1 MTGPVDENISE
12 PSSDDFNPSRDE
24 LIAAAE
30 APPLGPEATEDEWW
44 STTAALLIEP
54 DQLLA
59 DADLASELADPVA
72 SDEPIEGQLDL
83 IEAAEA
89 GFGDVS
95 GDQAT
100 EWFTFDDEAEP
111 EPLLPRRHHHVT
123 AVVVTH
129 NGGTWLPAVMS
140 TLASQTRPAD
150 GAVGVDTGST
160 DNSAAVLRATLG
172 LDRVIT
178 TANEGFGHA
187 VRTGLERVGRIEVQ
201 EGEEFA
207 ELITWV
213 WLLHD
218 DSAPDPGCLEA
229 LLSTADDNPS
239 ASILGPKILGWHDRR
254 LLLEVGVSITG
265 AGRRFTGLERGEHD
279 QGQHDG
285 VRDVMSVSSAGM
297 LVRRDVWELLQGF
310 DPQVPFFR
318 DDLDFCWRAHRAG
331 ERVIIATDAVMHHR
345 EASAHG
351 RRERTGSD
359 EAEQRPHRLD
369 REAAVHVLLA
379 QSGRVAGIFVAL
391 RLLLGSAFHAVAYL
405 LGKDFK
411 SARDEIGAVLDVA
424 LHPGRLV
431 FSRDLNGNTADEPI
445 SIVRPLRPTTA
456 SQLRQVFESVIGI
469 ASTSSA
475 ATEPTVSAIESGPS
489 DDDAAYLDS
498 GSPGLLRRIFVR
510 PGFLLSAA
518 LTLFSVIATRML
530 WFGDGVLQ
538 GGALL
543 PAPPGAGDVW
553 ESYTQAWHNVMT
565 GSSTPS
571 SPYLLIVFA
580 VSAVLLGKA
589 PLAVSVLLLLSIP
602 LAGWSAYFVLRGVIK
617 TRAIRIWAGIA
628 YGLLPA
634 VTGAISSGRL
644 GTAIAAVA
652 IPFAIRSFMRITSP
666 GGTTRRAAATALL
679 MSLVI
684 AAAPGLWLIA
694 VIFALIIVISRWKG
708 LRGLWTDVNRRLLIA
723 VVGPLLILFPW
734 SGYLI
739 SHPVL
744 FLLEPGA
751 ANVTVGTDPNVSPLQ
766 VLMLHPGGPGAVP
779 MWLTIGI
786 VLAGFLAIL
795 RKEKRRQVAACWI
808 VAALALL
815 LGIVQSVL
823 TVAPPGSTVP
833 LHPWPGPA
841 TLVLGL
847 CFIAAAAFAVDGLR
861 EQMADQSF
869 SIAQPIAV
877 IVAVA
882 AAAAPFMIAVGWFP
896 EAQGQMQRAA
906 AEAVPAFVAADSAT
920 PDAPR
925 TLVLTQNSSGG
936 VAYNLINGAG
946 PVLGD
951 ADVSPGVEVLTQLDA
966 QVAALASGR
975 GGDEVDALAGFGV
988 RYVLLSKTSAK
999 EIVPVLDSEP
1009 GLRRLSTS
1017 GGEVLWRIAGTTSRA
1032 RLIAGT
1038 EQAVVALASPES
1050 AGTSPYIDE
1059 RIEDSPTART
1069 LLLGATIDGGWR
1081 ATATNERTREVIQL
1095 DPVEAAGT
1103 YSWSQAF
1110 EAPAGNPIITVEYEG
1125 GLRSQAMTLQLV
1137 IFLVFFVLALPS
1149 RRISDPDPDD
1159 PDSPV
1164 ADPMHEREVSA

>member
-12 PSSDDFNPSRDE
+12 PSPDDFDPSLDDARE
-24 LIAAAE
+24 LGLADPE
-30 APPLGPEATEDEWW
+30 HPPLGPDATEDEWW

-54 DQLLA
+54 DHVPA
-59 DADLASELADPVA
+59 EVDADLLDL
-72 SDEPIEGQLDL
+72 PIEGQLDL
-83 IEAAEA
+83 IASDAL
-89 GFGDVS
+89 DVVVS
-95 GDQAT
+95 GEQTT

-150 GAVGVDTGST
+150 GAVGIDTGST

-178 TANEGFGHA
+178 TANEGFGQA

-201 EGEEFA
+201 EGDEFA

-218 DSAPDPGCLEA
+218 DSAPDAGCLEA
-229 LLSTADDNPS
+229 LLNTADDNPS

-265 AGRRFTGLERGEHD
+265 AGRRYTGLERGEHD

-351 RRERTGSD
+351 RRVREGSD

-379 QSGRVAGIFVAL
+379 QSGRIAGIFVAL
-391 RLLLGSAFHAVAYL
+391 RLLLGSAFHALAYV

-456 SQLRQVFESVIGI
+456 SQLRQVFESVVGI
-469 ASTSSA
+469 ASTSGA
-475 ATEPTVSAIESGPS
+475 ASEPTVSAIESGPS
-489 DDDAAYLDS
+489 DDDAAFLDS
-498 GSPGLLRRIFVR
+498 GNPGLLRRIFVR
-510 PGFLLSAA
+510 PGVLLFTM
-518 LTLFSVIATRML
+518 LTLFSLIATRML

-543 PAPPGAGDVW
+543 PAPLGAGDVW
-553 ESYTQAWHNVMT
+553 DSYTQAWHNVMT

-571 SPYLLIVFA
+571 SPYLMIVFGL
-580 VSAVLLGKA
+580 SAVLLGKA

-602 LAGWSAYFVLRGVIK
+602 LAGWSAYFVLRGAIK
-617 TRAIRIWAGIA
+617 TRAIRIWAGVA

-644 GTAIAAVA
+644 GTAIAAVT

-694 VIFALIIVISRWKG
+694 VIFALIIVITRWNG
-708 LRGLWTDVNRRLLIA
+708 VRGLWTDVNRRLLIA

-739 SHPVL
+739 THPVL

-751 ANVTVGTDPNVSPLQ
+751 ANITASTDSNVTPLQ

-779 MWLTIGI
+779 VWLTIGI

-795 RKEKRRQVAACWI
+795 RTEKRRQVAACWI
-808 VAALALL
+808 LASLALL
-815 LGIVQSVL
+815 LGVVQSVL

-841 TLVLGL
+841 TLILGL
-847 CFIAAAAFAVDGLR
+847 CFIAAASFAVDGLR

-877 IVAVA
+877 IIAIA

-896 EAQGQMQRAA
+896 EAQGQMHRSP
-906 AEAVPAFVAADSAT
+906 AEAVPAFVAADAAT

-925 TLVLTQNSSGG
+925 TLVLTQDSSGG

-951 ADVSPGVEVLTQLDA
+951 ADVSPGIDVLSQLDE
-966 QVAALASGR
+966 QVAALSSGR

-988 RYVLLSKTSAK
+988 RYVLLSSTSTK
-999 EIVPVLDSEP
+999 DVIPVLDAEP

-1032 RLIAGT
+1032 RLITGT
-1038 EQAVVALASPES
+1038 DQVAVPLASPES
-1050 AGTSPYIDE
+1050 VGTSPYVDV
-1059 RIEDSPTART
+1059 RIADAPSSRT

-1081 ATATNERTREVIQL
+1081 AIATNERTRESVQL
-1095 DPVEAAGT
+1095 EPVDAADIF
-1103 YSWSQAF
+1103 SWSQAF

-1125 GLRSQAMTLQLV
+1125 GLRAQAMTFQLIV
-1137 IFLVFFVLALPS
+1137 VLVFFVLALPS
-1149 RRISDPDPDD
+1149 RRVSDPDPDD
-1159 PDSPV
+1159 LDSPT
-1164 ADPMHEREVSA
+1164 ADPMHEPEVSA

>member
-1 MTGPVDENISE
+1 MTGPVDENNSE
-12 PSSDDFNPSRDE
+12 PSPDDVD
-24 LIAAAE
+24 IADQRPPAE
-30 APPLGPEATEDEWW
+30 AESAPLGPDATEDEWW
-44 STTAALLIEP
+44 STTAALLVEP

-59 DADLASELADPVA
+59 EADAGFVH
-72 SDEPIEGQLDL
+72 EPIDGQLDL
-83 IEAAEA
+83 IESVGSDGEGSAE
-89 GFGDVS
+89 
-95 GDQAT
+95 QTT
-100 EWFTFDDEAEP
+100 EWFTFDEEAEP
-111 EPLLPRRHHHVT
+111 EPLFPRRHHHVT

-178 TANEGFGHA
+178 TANEGFGQA

-201 EGEEFA
+201 EGDELA

-229 LLSTADDNPS
+229 LLSTADDNPT

-265 AGRRFTGLERGEHD
+265 AGRRYTGLERGEHD

-351 RRERTGSD
+351 RRVRTGSD

-379 QSGRVAGIFVAL
+379 QSGRLAGIFVAL
-391 RLLLGSAFHAVAYL
+391 RLLLGSAFHALAYA

-411 SARDEIGAVLDVA
+411 SARDEVGAVLDVA

-456 SQLRQVFESVIGI
+456 SQLRQVVESVIGI
-469 ASTSSA
+469 ASTSGA
-475 ATEPTVSAIESGPS
+475 ASEPTVSAIESGPS
-489 DDDAAYLDS
+489 DDDAAFLDS

-510 PGFLLSAA
+510 PGFLLFAA

-543 PAPPGAGDVW
+543 PAPLGAGDVW
-553 ESYTQAWHNVMT
+553 DSYTQAWHNVMT

-571 SPYLLIVFA
+571 SPYLMVVFA
-580 VSAVLLGKA
+580 VAAVLLGKA

-602 LAGWSAYFVLRGVIK
+602 LAGWSAYFVLRGVVK
-617 TRAIRIWAGIA
+617 TRAIRIWAGVA

-679 MSLVI
+679 MSVVI

-694 VIFALIIVISRWKG
+694 VIFALIIVITRWQG
-708 LRGLWTDVNRRLLIA
+708 VRGLWTDVNRRLLIA

-739 SHPVL
+739 THPVL

-751 ANVTVGTDPNVSPLQ
+751 ANITSGGDPNVSPLQ

-795 RKEKRRQVAACWI
+795 RTEKRRQVAACWI
-808 VAALALL
+808 LAALALV

-823 TVAPPGSTVP
+823 TVAPPGSSVP

-847 CFIAAAAFAVDGLR
+847 CFITAAAFAVDGLR

-869 SIAQPIAV
+869 SFAQPIAV
-877 IVAVA
+877 VVAIA

-896 EAQGQMQRAA
+896 EAQGQMHRGP
-906 AEAVPAFVAADSAT
+906 AEAVPAFVAADAAT
-920 PDAPR
+920 AEAPR
-925 TLVLTQNSSGG
+925 TLVLTQNASGG

-951 ADVSPGVEVLTQLDA
+951 ADVSPGVEVLAQLDA
-966 QVAALASGR
+966 QVAALSSGR

-988 RYVLLSKTSAK
+988 RYVLLSNTSTK
-999 EIVPVLDSEP
+999 EIISVLDAEP

-1032 RLIAGT
+1032 RLLTGG
-1038 EQAVVALASPES
+1038 EQTPVLMATPGA
-1050 AGTSPYIDE
+1050 TSTNPYIDS
-1059 RIEDSPTART
+1059 RIADAPSERT
-1069 LLLGATIDGGWR
+1069 LLLGATIDAGWR
-1081 ATATNERTREVIQL
+1081 ATATNERTREVVQL
-1095 DPVEAAGT
+1095 EPMESAGV

-1110 EAPAGNPIITVEYEG
+1110 AAPAGNPIVTVEYEG
-1125 GLRSQAMTLQLV
+1125 GLRAQAMSLQLI

-1149 RRISDPDPDD
+1149 RRVSDPDPDD
-1159 PDSPV
+1159 LDSPI
-1164 ADPMHEREVSA
+1164 ADPMHEPEVSA

>member
-1 MTGPVDENISE
+1 VDENFSE
-12 PSSDDFNPSRDE
+12 PSPDDFDLTRDE
-24 LIAAAE
+24 QRSSGDLA
-30 APPLGPEATEDEWW
+30 PLGPDATEDEWW

-54 DQLLA
+54 EGLPDP
-59 DADLASELADPVA
+59 DPVA
-72 SDEPIEGQLDL
+72 EQT
-83 IEAAEA
+83 
-89 GFGDVS
+89 
-95 GDQAT
+95 T

-111 EPLLPRRHHHVT
+111 EPLLPRRFHHVT

-140 TLASQTRPAD
+140 TLANQTRPAD

-178 TANEGFGHA
+178 TANEGYGQA

-201 EGEEFA
+201 EGDEFA

-218 DSAPDPGCLEA
+218 DSAPDSGCLEA
-229 LLSTADDNPS
+229 LLNTADDNPS
-239 ASILGPKILGWHDRR
+239 ATILGPKILGWHDRR

-265 AGRRFTGLERGEHD
+265 AGRRYTGLERGEHD

-331 ERVIIATDAVMHHR
+331 ERVIIATDAVLHHR

-351 RRERTGSD
+351 RRARSGSI

-379 QSGRVAGIFVAL
+379 QSGRLAGIFVAL

-445 SIVRPLRPTTA
+445 SVVRSLRPSTA

-469 ASTSSA
+469 ASTSGA
-475 ATEPTVSAIESGPS
+475 ATEPTVSALESGPT

-510 PGFLLSAA
+510 PGFLLFA
-518 LTLFSVIATRML
+518 TLCVFSVIATRML

-543 PAPPGAGDVW
+543 PAPLGAGDIW
-553 ESYTQAWHNVMT
+553 DSYTQAWHNVMT

-571 SPYLLIVFA
+571 PPYLMIVFA

-602 LAGWSAYFVLRGVIK
+602 LAGWSAYFVLRGVVK
-617 TRAIRIWAGIA
+617 TRAIRILAGVA

-684 AAAPGLWLIA
+684 AAAPGLWLLA
-694 VIFALIIVISRWKG
+694 VIFALIIVITRWNG
-708 LRGLWTDVNRRLLIA
+708 VRGLWTDVNRRLLIA

-751 ANVTVGTDPNVSPLQ
+751 ANITAGTDPNVSPLQ

-795 RKEKRRQVAACWI
+795 RTEKRREVFACWML
-808 VAALALL
+808 AALALL

-869 SIAQPIAV
+869 SVAQPIAV
-877 IVAVA
+877 VVAVA

-896 EAQGQMQRAA
+896 QAQGQMRRAP
-906 AEAVPAFVAADSAT
+906 AEAVPAFVAADAAT
-920 PDAPR
+920 PDAAR
-925 TLVLTQNSSGG
+925 TLILTQSASGG
-936 VAYNLINGAG
+936 VAYNLVNGAG

-951 ADVSPGVEVLTQLDA
+951 ADVSPGVDVLSELDA

-988 RYVLLSKTSAK
+988 RYVLLSSYSTK
-999 EIVPVLDSEP
+999 EIVPVLDAEP

-1017 GGEVLWRIAGTTSRA
+1017 GGEVLWSIAGTTSRA
-1032 RLIAGT
+1032 RLIAGS
-1038 EQAVVALASPES
+1038 EQVGVPLASPQS
-1050 AGTSPYIDE
+1050 AGTNPYIDS
-1059 RIEDSPTART
+1059 RIDDASVSRT

-1081 ATATNERTREVIQL
+1081 AIATNERTREVLQL
-1095 DPVEAAGT
+1095 EPITASDS

-1110 EAPAGNPIITVEYEG
+1110 EAPAGNPVVTAEYEG
-1125 GLRSQAMTLQLV
+1125 GLRGQAMTLQLI
-1137 IFLVFFVLALPS
+1137 IFLVFLVLALPS

-1159 PDSPV
+1159 LDSPI
-1164 ADPMHEREVSA
+1164 ADPMHAPQVFA

>member
-1 MTGPVDENISE
+1 MTGPVDENASQR
-12 PSSDDFNPSRDE
+12 SADDSDITAHQPPTVAE
-24 LIAAAE
+24 LA
-30 APPLGPEATEDEWW
+30 PLGADATEDEWW

-59 DADLASELADPVA
+59 EADSEPI
-72 SDEPIEGQLDL
+72 DEPIDEPVDGQLDL
-83 IEAAEA
+83 MESS
-89 GFGDVS
+89 GGDHEGS
-95 GDQAT
+95 TEQTT

-178 TANEGFGHA
+178 TANEGFGQA

-201 EGEEFA
+201 EGDEFA

-229 LLSTADDNPS
+229 LLSTADDNPT

-331 ERVIIATDAVMHHR
+331 ERVIIATEAVMHHR

-351 RRERTGSD
+351 RRVRTGSD

-369 REAAVHVLLA
+369 REAAVHVLLS
-379 QSGRVAGIFVAL
+379 QSGRLAGIFVAL
-391 RLLLGSAFHAVAYL
+391 RLLLGSAFHALAYL

-411 SARDEIGAVLDVA
+411 SARDEVGAVLDVA

-469 ASTSSA
+469 ASTSGA
-475 ATEPTVSAIESGPS
+475 ASEPTVSAIESGPS
-489 DDDAAYLDS
+489 DDDAAFLDS

-510 PGFLLSAA
+510 PGFLLFAA
-518 LTLFSVIATRML
+518 LTVFSVVATRML

-543 PAPPGAGDVW
+543 PAPLGAGDVW
-553 ESYTQAWHNVMT
+553 DSYTQAWHNVMT

-580 VSAVLLGKA
+580 VAAVLLGKA

-617 TRAIRIWAGIA
+617 TRAIRIWAGVA

-634 VTGAISSGRL
+634 VTGAISSGRI

-694 VIFALIIVISRWKG
+694 VIFALIIVITRWTG

-739 SHPVL
+739 THPVL

-751 ANVTVGTDPNVSPLQ
+751 ANITNGGDPNVSPLQ

-795 RKEKRRQVAACWI
+795 RTEKRRQVAACWI
-808 VAALALL
+808 LAALALV

-823 TVAPPGSTVP
+823 TVAPPGSSVP

-869 SIAQPIAV
+869 SLAQPIAV
-877 IVAVA
+877 VVAVA

-896 EAQGQMQRAA
+896 EAQGQMHRGP
-906 AEAVPAFVAADSAT
+906 AEAVPAFVAADAET
-920 PDAPR
+920 TDAPR
-925 TLVLTQNSSGG
+925 TLVLTQDASGG

-951 ADVSPGVEVLTQLDA
+951 ADVSPGVEVLAQLDS
-966 QVAALASGR
+966 QVAALSSGR

-988 RYVLLSKTSAK
+988 RYVLLSSASAK
-999 EIVPVLDSEP
+999 EIIPVLDAEP

-1032 RLIAGT
+1032 RLQAGID
-1038 EQAVVALASPES
+1038 QSAVPLASPGA
-1050 AGTSPYIDE
+1050 AGTNPYIDT
-1059 RIEDSPTART
+1059 RIDDAQSERT
-1069 LLLGATIDGGWR
+1069 LLIGATTDGGWR
-1081 ATATNERTREVIQL
+1081 ATATNERTREVVQL
-1095 DPVEAAGT
+1095 EPMQETGI

-1110 EAPAGNPIITVEYEG
+1110 TAPAANPIVTVEFEG
-1125 GLRSQAMTLQLV
+1125 GLRAQAMTLQLF

-1149 RRISDPDPDD
+1149 RRVNDPDPDD
-1159 PDSPV
+1159 LDSPV
-1164 ADPMHEREVSA
+1164 ADPMHEPEVSA

>member
-12 PSSDDFNPSRDE
+12 PSPDDFDAS
-24 LIAAAE
+24 AE
-30 APPLGPEATEDEWW
+30 HSYDHGLSDPEHAPLGPDATEDEWW

-59 DADLASELADPVA
+59 QADAIDG
-72 SDEPIEGQLDL
+72 PIEGQLDL
-83 IEAAEA
+83 IQSAHASDEASAE
-89 GFGDVS
+89 
-95 GDQAT
+95 QTT
-100 EWFTFDDEAEP
+100 EWFTFDDDAEP

-123 AVVVTH
+123 AVVVSH

-160 DNSAAVLRATLG
+160 DNSGAVLRATLG

-201 EGEEFA
+201 EGDEFA

-218 DSAPDPGCLEA
+218 DSAPDPGCLVA
-229 LLSTADDNPS
+229 LLNTADDNPS

-265 AGRRFTGLERGEHD
+265 AGRRYTGLERGEHD

-331 ERVIIATDAVMHHR
+331 ERVIIATDAVIHHR

-351 RRERTGSD
+351 RRMRGGSD

-391 RLLLGSAFHAVAYL
+391 RLLLGSAFHALAYA

-445 SIVRPLRPTTA
+445 SIVRSLRPTTA
-456 SQLRQVFESVIGI
+456 SQLRQVFESVVGI
-469 ASTSSA
+469 ASTSGAS
-475 ATEPTVSAIESGPS
+475 TEPTVSAIESGPS
-489 DDDAAYLDS
+489 DDDAAFLDS

-510 PGFLLSAA
+510 PGFMLFAA
-518 LTLFSVIATRML
+518 LAIFSLVATRML

-543 PAPPGAGDVW
+543 PAPLGAGDVW
-553 ESYTQAWHNVMT
+553 DSYTQAWHNVMT

-571 SPYLLIVFA
+571 SPYLMIVFA

-617 TRAIRIWAGIA
+617 TRAIRIWAGVA

-644 GTAIAAVA
+644 GTAIASVA

-684 AAAPGLWLIA
+684 AAAPGLWLLA
-694 VIFALIIVISRWKG
+694 VIFALIVVITRWNG
-708 LRGLWTDVNRRLLIA
+708 VRGLWTDVNRRLLIA

-739 SHPVL
+739 THPVL

-751 ANVTVGTDPNVSPLQ
+751 ANVAAGADPNVTPLQ
-766 VLMLHPGGPGAVP
+766 VLMLQPGGPGSVP
-779 MWLTIGI
+779 IWLTIGI

-795 RKEKRRQVAACWI
+795 RSEKRREVAACWI
-808 VAALALL
+808 
-815 LGIVQSVL
+815 
-823 TVAPPGSTVP
+823 
-833 LHPWPGPA
+833 
-841 TLVLGL
+841 
-847 CFIAAAAFAVDGLR
+847 
-861 EQMADQSF
+861 
-869 SIAQPIAV
+869 
-877 IVAVA
+877 
-882 AAAAPFMIAVGWFP
+882 
-896 EAQGQMQRAA
+896 
-906 AEAVPAFVAADSAT
+906 
-920 PDAPR
+920 
-925 TLVLTQNSSGG
+925 
-936 VAYNLINGAG
+936 
-946 PVLGD
+946 
-951 ADVSPGVEVLTQLDA
+951 
-966 QVAALASGR
+966 LAS
-975 GGDEVDALAGFGV
+975 
-988 RYVLLSKTSAK
+988 
-999 EIVPVLDSEP
+999 
-1009 GLRRLSTS
+1009 
-1017 GGEVLWRIAGTTSRA
+1017 
-1032 RLIAGT
+1032 
-1038 EQAVVALASPES
+1038 
-1050 AGTSPYIDE
+1050 
-1059 RIEDSPTART
+1059 
-1069 LLLGATIDGGWR
+1069 
-1081 ATATNERTREVIQL
+1081 
-1095 DPVEAAGT
+1095 
-1103 YSWSQAF
+1103 
-1110 EAPAGNPIITVEYEG
+1110 
-1125 GLRSQAMTLQLV
+1125 
-1137 IFLVFFVLALPS
+1137 
-1149 RRISDPDPDD
+1149 
-1159 PDSPV
+1159 
-1164 ADPMHEREVSA
+1164 

>member
-1 MTGPVDENISE
+1 MDDNRAQPSPGEPSPVLHEQVDVDES
-12 PSSDDFNPSRDE
+12 
-24 LIAAAE
+24 A
-30 APPLGPEATEDEWW
+30 PLGPDATEDEWW

-54 DQLLA
+54 EQQAPDKNSSSVDDDQV
-59 DADLASELADPVA
+59 SEPA
-72 SDEPIEGQLDL
+72 EGEQT
-83 IEAAEA
+83 
-89 GFGDVS
+89 
-95 GDQAT
+95 T
-100 EWFTFDDEAEP
+100 EWFSLDEDVEYEP
-111 EPLLPRRHHHVT
+111 VLPRRHHHVT

-178 TANEGFGHA
+178 TANEGFGQA

-229 LLSTADDNPS
+229 LLATADDNPT

-254 LLLEVGVSITG
+254 LLLEVGVSVTG

-351 RRERTGSD
+351 RRVRTGSD

-379 QSGRVAGIFVAL
+379 QSGRLAGIFVAL
-391 RLLLGSAFHAVAYL
+391 RLLLGSAFHALAYA

-411 SARDEIGAVLDVA
+411 SARDEVGAVLDVA

-445 SIVRPLRPTTA
+445 SIVRSLRPTTA
-456 SQLRQVFESVIGI
+456 SQLRQVFESIIGI
-469 ASTSSA
+469 ASTSGA
-475 ATEPTVSAIESGPS
+475 ASEPTVSAIESGPS
-489 DDDAAYLDS
+489 DDDAAFLDS
-498 GSPGLLRRIFVR
+498 SSPGLLRRIFVR
-510 PGFLLSAA
+510 PGFLLFAA
-518 LTLFSVIATRML
+518 LTVYSVIATRML

-543 PAPPGAGDVW
+543 PAPAGAGDVW
-553 ESYTQAWHNVMT
+553 DSYTQAWHNVMT

-571 SPYLLIVFA
+571 SPYLLIVFTVA
-580 VSAVLLGKA
+580 AVLLGKA

-617 TRAIRIWAGIA
+617 TRAIRIWAGVA

-694 VIFALIIVISRWKG
+694 VAFALIIVMTRWTG
-708 LRGLWTDVNRRLLIA
+708 VRGLWSDVNRRLLIA
-723 VVGPLLILFPW
+723 VAGPLLILFPW

-739 SHPVL
+739 THPVM

-751 ANVTVGTDPNVSPLQ
+751 ANVTSGGDPNVTTLQ
-766 VLMLHPGGPGAVP
+766 VLMLHPGGPGSVP

-786 VLAGFLAIL
+786 VLAGFLALL
-795 RKEKRRQVAACWI
+795 RAEKRRQVAACWI
-808 VAALALL
+808 LATLALV
-815 LGIVQSVL
+815 LGITQSAL
-823 TVAPPGSTVP
+823 TVAPPGSSVP

-869 SIAQPIAV
+869 SFAQPIAV
-877 IVAVA
+877 VVAIA

-896 EAQGQMQRAA
+896 EAPGQMHRGP
-906 AEAVPAFVAADSAT
+906 AEAVPAFVAADAAT
-920 PDAPR
+920 EDAPR
-925 TLVLTQNSSGG
+925 TLVLTQDSSGG

-951 ADVSPGVEVLTQLDA
+951 ADVSPGVEVLAELDR
-966 QVAALASGR
+966 QVAALSSGR

-988 RYVLLSKTSAK
+988 RYVLLSSTSTK
-999 EIVPVLDSEP
+999 EIIPVLDAEP
-1009 GLRRLSTS
+1009 GMRRLSTS
-1017 GGEVLWRIAGTTSRA
+1017 GGQVLWRIAGTTSRA
-1032 RLIAGT
+1032 RLLTGSD
-1038 EQAVVALASPES
+1038 QSPVPMASPGADS
-1050 AGTSPYIDE
+1050 TDPYIDS
-1059 RIEDSPTART
+1059 RIDDAPSERT

-1081 ATATNERTREVIQL
+1081 ATATNERTREVVQL
-1095 DPVEAAGT
+1095 EPVQATGVH
-1103 YSWSQAF
+1103 SWSQAF
-1110 EAPAGNPIITVEYEG
+1110 TAPAGNPIVTVEYEG
-1125 GLRSQAMTLQLV
+1125 GLRAQAMTLQLI

-1149 RRISDPDPDD
+1149 RRVSDPDPDD
-1159 PDSPV
+1159 LDSPV
-1164 ADPMHEREVSA
+1164 ADPMHEPGVSA

>member
-1 MTGPVDENISE
+1 MDENISE
-12 PSSDDFNPSRDE
+12 PSPDE
-24 LIAAAE
+24 FDLPGDERFERREPA
-30 APPLGPEATEDEWW
+30 PLGPDATEDEWW
-44 STTAALLIEP
+44 STTAALLFEP
-54 DQLLA
+54 DQLVAQADGQFATDLA
-59 DADLASELADPVA
+59 DQPIAGQLDFMESAADPVH
-72 SDEPIEGQLDL
+72 IEVEQT
-83 IEAAEA
+83 
-89 GFGDVS
+89 
-95 GDQAT
+95 T
-100 EWFTFDDEAEP
+100 EWFTFDDDAEP
-111 EPLLPRRHHHVT
+111 EPLLPRRFHHVT

-129 NGGTWLPAVMS
+129 NGGTWLPSVMS
-140 TLASQTRPAD
+140 RLASQTRPAD

-160 DNSAAVLRATLG
+160 DDSAAVLRATLG

-201 EGEEFA
+201 EGDEFA

-218 DSAPDPGCLEA
+218 DSAPDAGCLEA
-229 LLSTADDNPS
+229 LLNTADDNPS

-265 AGRRFTGLERGEHD
+265 AGRRYTGLERGEHD

-331 ERVIIATDAVMHHR
+331 ERVIIATNAVLHHR

-351 RRERTGSD
+351 RRTRSGSD

-391 RLLLGSAFHAVAYL
+391 RLLLGSAFQALAYV

-431 FSRDLNGNTADEPI
+431 FSRELNRNTADEPI
-445 SIVRPLRPTTA
+445 SIVRSLRPTTA

-469 ASTSSA
+469 ASTSGA

-510 PGFLLSAA
+510 PGFMLFAVLA
-518 LTLFSVIATRML
+518 LFSLVATRML

-543 PAPPGAGDVW
+543 PAPLGAGDVW
-553 ESYTQAWHNVMT
+553 DSYTQAWHNVMT

-602 LAGWSAYFVLRGVIK
+602 LAGWSAYFALRGVIN

-644 GTAIAAVA
+644 GTAIAAVT
-652 IPFAIRSFMRITSP
+652 IPFAIRSFVRITSP

-679 MSLVI
+679 MSMVI

-694 VIFALIIVISRWKG
+694 LIFALVIVISRWNG
-708 LRGLWTDVNRRLLIA
+708 VRGLGTDVNRRLLIA
-723 VVGPLLILFPW
+723 VAGPLLILLPW
-734 SGYLI
+734 SGYLLT
-739 SHPVL
+739 HPAL

-751 ANVTVGTDPNVSPLQ
+751 ANIAAGGDPNVSPVQ
-766 VLMLHPGGPGAVP
+766 VLMLHPGGPGEVP
-779 MWLTIGI
+779 IWLTFGI

-795 RKEKRRQVAACWI
+795 REEKRRQVLACWI
-808 VAALALL
+808 LAALAFV
-815 LGIVQSVL
+815 LGVVQSLL
-823 TVAPPGSTVP
+823 TVAPPGSAVP

-847 CFIAAAAFAVDGLR
+847 CFIACAAIAVDGLR

-877 IVAVA
+877 VIAIA

-896 EAQGQMQRAA
+896 EAQGQMRRAPG
-906 AEAVPAFVAADSAT
+906 EAVPAFVAADAAT

-951 ADVSPGVEVLTQLDA
+951 ADVSPGVEVLSQLDA
-966 QVAALASGR
+966 QVAALSSGR
-975 GGDEVDALAGFGV
+975 GGDEVGALAGFGV
-988 RYVLLSKTSAK
+988 RYVLLSAASTKD
-999 EIVPVLDSEP
+999 IVPVLDAEP
-1009 GLRRLSTS
+1009 GLRRLSNS
-1017 GGEVLWRIAGTTSRA
+1017 GGEVLWRISGTTSRA

-1038 EQAVVALASPES
+1038 EQSTVPLASPAS
-1050 AGTSPYIDE
+1050 VGISPYIDE
-1059 RIEDSPTART
+1059 RIADAPAPRT

-1081 ATATNERTREVIQL
+1081 AIATNERTRESVQL
-1095 DPVEAAGT
+1095 EPKVTPGIF
-1103 YSWSQAF
+1103 SWSQAF
-1110 EAPAGNPIITVEYEG
+1110 EAPAGNPIVTAEFEG
-1125 GLRSQAMTLQLV
+1125 GPRAKAMTIQLFV
-1137 IFLVFFVLALPS
+1137 FLVFLVLALPS
-1149 RRISDPDPDD
+1149 RRVSDPDPDD
-1159 PDSPV
+1159 LDGPV
-1164 ADPMHEREVSA
+1164 ADPMHESEVSA